1 MSVDGGSNYLS
12 ASDSY
17 NTSGSNGSINKGDA
31 AFLPLA
37 HYGLGNVAAT
47 EGLSGNFTI
56 NGPQLNAR
64 TYVTSVIQMTRDAVS
79 FGTDIQDEAAG
90 GGTKVATVVNAVQF
104 LFDSGNITSG
114 TITMYGLVNA

>member
-1 MSVDGGSNYLS
+1 VDGGSNYLS

-17 NTSGSNGSINKGDA
+17 NTSGSNGSVNKGDA

-37 HYGLGNVAAT
+37 YYGVGNVAAT

-64 TYVTSVIQMTRDAVS
+64 TYVTSVIQMTRDSVS
-79 FGTDIQDEAAG
+79 LGTDIWDDPSG
-90 GGTKVATVVNAVQF
+90 GGTKAATVVNAVQF